1 MTEAEQE
8 RADTLDGHIKAVD
21 QKIKHK
27 QREQEMVARMAQ
39 SHVTASN
46 AEQREIDSVNYK
58 YSLSRAVNAVR
69 NQRSLEGAE
78 LEWTQEA
85 QREARAG
92 GLQLSGHI
100 GIPASALMRAGTA
113 DDFQATATGDGSGFV
128 STDVPGAIAALR
140 APTFAERLG
149 CQVIN
154 AQGNLKLPRISEEAD
169 ALIAGEVSAYG
180 SANME
185 MDEVTMSPQRAASTT
200 VYSKQLLV
208 QGGPQVDAIIANDM
222 RAALAERVD
231 RKFIATAIAGAG
243 NDKSPPAS
251 NDTANGATLALM
263 ESLVLEDG
271 GDVTDTA
278 NCAFVLSPFAYGKLK
293 AGALVANV
301 NPTMIGSVLNGY
313 SFYGTP
319 FLGNTSSTQ
328 GKAIFANW
336 NQSMLLAYF
345 GGIDILVDPF
355 TEAGTGQVRL
365 HATRFFDAAVRQAG
379 ALCKHTKLA

>member
-1 MTEAEQE
+1 
-8 RADTLDGHIKAVD
+8 
-21 QKIKHK
+21 
-27 QREQEMVARMAQ
+27 
-39 SHVTASN
+39 
-46 AEQREIDSVNYK
+46 
-58 YSLSRAVNAVR
+58 
-69 NQRSLEGAE
+69 
-78 LEWTQEA
+78 
-85 QREARAG
+85 
-92 GLQLSGHI
+92 
-100 GIPASALMRAGTA
+100 
-113 DDFQATATGDGSGFV
+113 
-128 STDVPGAIAALR
+128 
-140 APTFAERLG
+140 
-149 CQVIN
+149 VIN